1 MLRKCAVCDDKGE
14 KTIDTKDN
22 RYIKSNSVYYH
33 FDCYKLKLTTNKI
46 KKYRMSQ
53 EDALLECLRL
63 EEITKFETVEIET
76 KAQLFDII
84 SAYYNVPIDGSFFIK
99 VDTLTK
105 GKYKGISNTITYA
118 ELVEMYSNQKML
130 EKLDKLGYD
139 KNIVRAER
147 MHWDLAVMI
156 NEYPRYVKA
165 KLKNKA
171 LEQSTQETMEQIKK
185 YKTTDKSTL
194 YRDRVE
200 QTIQENESTTRVD
213 DLVND
218 IFDFD

>member
-1 MLRKCAVCDDKGE
+1 
-14 KTIDTKDN
+14 
-22 RYIKSNSVYYH
+22 
-33 FDCYKLKLTTNKI
+33 
-46 KKYRMSQ
+46 
-53 EDALLECLRL
+53 
-63 EEITKFETVEIET
+63 
-76 KAQLFDII
+76 
-84 SAYYNVPIDGSFFIK
+84 
-99 VDTLTK
+99 
-105 GKYKGISNTITYA
+105 
-118 ELVEMYSNQKML
+118 
-130 EKLDKLGYD
+130 
-139 KNIVRAER
+139 

>member
-1 MLRKCAVCDDKGE
+1 
-14 KTIDTKDN
+14 
-22 RYIKSNSVYYH
+22 
-33 FDCYKLKLTTNKI
+33 
-46 KKYRMSQ
+46 
-53 EDALLECLRL
+53 
-63 EEITKFETVEIET
+63 
-76 KAQLFDII
+76 
-84 SAYYNVPIDGSFFIK
+84 
-99 VDTLTK
+99 
-105 GKYKGISNTITYA
+105 
-118 ELVEMYSNQKML
+118 ML
-130 EKLDKLGYD
+130 EKLDRLGYD